1 MRALRLI
8 GTLAAGVAL
17 IAAAGYA
24 QSQVQPP
31 ATTERTSGET
41 AKLTGRLNSAN
52 RECGTSITVTFDW
65 TGADEKDLARY
76 SAGGWCGLALETIE
90 RVCGDEPGKE
100 AVKEKIKR
108 LNCGFGPKRALS
120 LRDDG
125 TVDYKINFEATNNGD
140 FLFEALENA
149 L

>member
-1 MRALRLI
+1 MK
-8 GTLAAGVAL
+8 TLARIATLTAAMAF
-17 IAAAGYA
+17 IAAPGSA
-24 QSQVQPP
+24 QAESQPP
-31 ATTERTSGET
+31 AAADRTAAET

-52 RECGTSITVTFDW
+52 RECGVSITVTFDW
-65 TGADEKDLARY
+65 TGANQKDLSRY
-76 SAGGWCGLALETIE
+76 SAGAWCGLALEAIE
-90 RVCGDEPGKE
+90 RVCSDQPGKE

-108 LNCGFGPKRALS
+108 LNCGFGPERALA